1 MIDFQRLD
9 LSRKEEYE
17 RYLSQG
23 TYRGCGYAFAN
34 LVMWGRQ
41 WAALVEGFLTIMS
54 QYDRRTVYPF
64 PVGQGDI
71 RPVLE
76 AVMEDARQRGIV
88 CRLVGMTKEDCALV
102 EQLFPGRF
110 RFYPDRDGFDYVYD
124 IQDLAE
130 LRGRKYQKKR
140 NHLNRFRQ
148 NCPDHQVEPL
158 TLALVP
164 QVRAFLEDW
173 YAQRLTEDPHR
184 DFHLERRAMDRAFG
198 AMETL
203 GLEGLVL
210 RDGDGRIIAMTM
222 GSRLSEDTFDIHFEK
237 ADPAVEGAYAAIN
250 QAFAQYLRQRY
261 PALKW
266 LDREDDMGLE
276 GLRQAKLSYYPAR
289 MIEKHWAK
297 CMEAEDEV

>member
-1 MIDFQRLD
+1 
-9 LSRKEEYE
+9 
-17 RYLSQG
+17 
-23 TYRGCGYAFAN
+23 
-34 LVMWGRQ
+34 
-41 WAALVEGFLTIMS
+41 
-54 QYDRRTVYPF
+54 
-64 PVGQGDI
+64 
-71 RPVLE
+71 
-76 AVMEDARQRGIV
+76 
-88 CRLVGMTKEDCALV
+88 
-102 EQLFPGRF
+102 
-110 RFYPDRDGFDYVYD
+110 
-124 IQDLAE
+124 
-130 LRGRKYQKKR
+130 
-140 NHLNRFRQ
+140 
-148 NCPDHQVEPL
+148 
-158 TLALVP
+158 
-164 QVRAFLEDW
+164 
-173 YAQRLTEDPHR
+173 
-184 DFHLERRAMDRAFG
+184 MDRAFG